1 MSHVLAIGAVLV
13 AGALMA
19 GSARAAPYERL
30 FVFGAS
36 ESDSGNAFA
45 LQGGTAPASPP
56 YAQRYSNGPVA
67 VEYLAQSLNIPLTY
81 SENPAAGNQS
91 LNFAVGGALTGTLNN
106 IPSLSGRYGI
116 LNQVAD
122 FQGRVASGA
131 LSFDPASTL
140 FLIVGGGNDVL
151 RLGFFGGDPAAVV
164 PNAVA
169 NIAAEVQTLSALGAE
184 HIAISTGNNL
194 GTLPIARTLGR
205 VDQFSGLS
213 RDLGDAYRTLAPL
226 LADATGAD
234 VFTLERGRIVDDII
248 ARPGNYGFTN
258 ATDTCLVGTVV
269 CANPDQYVFWDSVHV
284 TTAAHAIIGAQLAVT
299 LVPEPATLALLGF
312 GLASLTL
319 LRRRAE

>member
-1 MSHVLAIGAVLV
+1 MRHFRVLAAAAVAATL
-13 AGALMA
+13 AA
-19 GSARAAPYERL
+19 GSAGAAPYDTL

-36 ESDSGNAFA
+36 ESDSGNAYA
-45 LQGGTAPASPP
+45 LQGGAAPPSPP

-67 VEYLAQSLNIPLTY
+67 VEYLAQRLGIPFTF

-122 FQGRVASGA
+122 FQNRVGSGA
-131 LSFDPASTL
+131 LTFNPDTTL

-169 NIAAEVQTLSALGAE
+169 NISSEVRTLAGLGAE
-184 HIAISTGNNL
+184 HIAISTPNDL
-194 GTLPIARTLGR
+194 GTLPTARAAGR
-205 VDQFSGLS
+205 VAQYSQLS
-213 RDLGDAYRTLAPL
+213 RDLAGAYRTLATS
-226 LADATGAD
+226 LAGSTDAD
-234 VFTLERGRIVDDII
+234 VFALERGAIVDDIVSNY
-248 ARPGNYGFTN
+248 RSYGFTN

-284 TTAAHAIIGAQLAVT
+284 TTAAHAIIGARLAAT
-299 LVPEPATLALLGF
+299 LVPEPATIALYGVGLAGLAL
-312 GLASLTL
+312 A
-319 LRRRAE
+319 RRRVA